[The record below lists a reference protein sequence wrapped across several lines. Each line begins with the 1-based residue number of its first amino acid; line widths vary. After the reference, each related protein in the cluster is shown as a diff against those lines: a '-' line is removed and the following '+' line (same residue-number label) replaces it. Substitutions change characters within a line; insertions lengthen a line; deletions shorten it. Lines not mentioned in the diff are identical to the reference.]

1 MKITLQNYEEYF
13 VRFIDNELS
22 GDERA
27 EVSLFLK
34 QNPGLEAELDA
45 FKATI
50 LAPDDSMVFFTEG
63 NIEEGISLS
72 NYDEYFI
79 RLVEKELSADE
90 TASVTSFL
98 EKAYGIETRA

>member
-45 FKATI
+45 FSKDRTKFSDEEIARRLADGNDYGGAVIFGFATPDFD
-50 LAPDDSMVFFTEG
+50 AVYKNNFDHPAGNCGDDSFPAG
-63 NIEEGISLS
+63 
-72 NYDEYFI
+72 
-79 RLVEKELSADE
+79 
-90 TASVTSFL
+90 
-98 EKAYGIETRA
+98 